1 MVREILFMNKSQAIQ
16 TAVGISGFCARHLLA
31 LVVTVA
37 VPCVLWTITYL
48 ALLLWAGFT
57 GGGIGG
63 PLAYPVGLL
72 LVFIAAAAAVA
83 SLVLL
88 LPSTALAEW
97 FARRRGFPILAQIPI
112 SVAILAALCFVM
124 VAVAAAAGAPGSFQ
138 GVSVGF
144 SLLFAAHL
152 LPLGLYWWT
161 AQSGPLLVSLFKRL
175 RGTLGS

>member
-1 MVREILFMNKSQAIQ
+1 MLVREILFMNKSQAIQ

-31 LVVTVA
+31 LVVTIA

-63 PLAYPVGLL
+63 PLAYPVGLMF
-72 LVFIAAAAAVA
+72 VFVAAAVA

-97 FARRRGFPILAQIPI
+97 FAKRCGFPILAQIPI
-112 SVAILAALCFVM
+112 SVAILAALYFVL

-144 SLLFAAHL
+144 ALLFAAHL

-175 RGTLGS
+175 RGTPGS